1 MKKLTFLLL
10 LALVACEEID
20 HSGEWTD
27 EPAAVSLQE
36 VAQMLSALPIGSEQ
50 VGEVRDAVLA
60 SVGNGYDE
68 EYTMADLF
76 QAPGSGVGDAATK
89 AAPKSYQT
97 PLRDLIGDYLESQ
110 TKAGEASSLTIT
122 DLQRSDVQIYWPWS
136 EKDFPAD
143 ELPVMTYDPA
153 DGSSTNIGYR
163 VKLDADGNRS
173 VEEIVVDEDYA
184 MHHPVW
190 VVNRNDDS
198 GYESLEL
205 LRKLHP
211 EWGTGGGTLVVGPT
225 KTAVAEGSPQ
235 IKAGEPLRTLVLST
249 FVMRRHYDTWFA
261 GASEFFIKL
270 GAIDDFKAQTEE
282 ELLQYSP
289 LVTDFMIVVRRSE
302 VGMYRPFNAV
312 LVSNWTEQ
320 LERCA
325 LMITEDDGGTQ
336 TTWKAEG
343 EVKIKSK
350 TYGFGISIPFNSRD
364 DIVWRGNLSGRY
376 FEQYNRLAGHFGDV
390 DLTFEILER

>member
-110 TKAGEASSLTIT
+110 TKAGEAPSLTIT

-225 KTAVAEGSPQ
+225 KTSVAEGAPQ
-235 IKAGEPLRTLVLST
+235 TKAGEPLRTLVLST

-312 LVSNWTEQ
+312 LVSNWTDQ

>member
-89 AAPKSYQT
+89 AAPKAYQT
-97 PLRDLIGDYLESQ
+97 PLRDLIGDYLESK
-110 TKAGEASSLTIT
+110 TKAGEAPSLTIT

-163 VKLDADGNRS
+163 VTLDAEGNRS

-235 IKAGEPLRTLVLST
+235 TKAGEPLRTLVLST

-270 GAIDDFKAQTEE
+270 GAINDFKAQTEE

-289 LVTDFMIVVRRSE
+289 MVTDFMIVVRRSQ

-312 LVSNWTEQ
+312 LVSNWTDQ

>member
-10 LALVACEEID
+10 LALAACEEID

-76 QAPGSGVGDAATK
+76 RAPGSGVGDAATK
-89 AAPKSYQT
+89 APTKTYRT
-97 PLRDLIGDYLESQ
+97 PLRELIGQYLENR
-110 TKAGEASSLTIT
+110 TKAGETSSLTT
-122 DLQRSDVQIYWPWS
+122 DDLQLSDVQIYWPWS
-136 EKDFPAD
+136 EKEFPAD
-143 ELPVMTYDPA
+143 ELPVMTFDPG
-153 DGSSTNIGYR
+153 DKSTTNIGYR
-163 VKLDADGNRS
+163 ILQDADGGRS
-173 VEEIVVDEDYA
+173 VEELIVDEDYA

-190 VVNRNDDS
+190 VVNRNEDS
-198 GYESLEL
+198 SYASLDL

-211 EWGTGGGTLVVGPT
+211 EWGSEGGALVVGPA
-225 KTAVAEGSPQ
+225 KTGLQ
-235 IKAGEPLRTLVLST
+235 TKAGEPLRTLVLST
-249 FVMRRHYDTWFA
+249 FVMRQHYDTWFA

-282 ELLQYSP
+282 ELRVYSP
-289 LVTDFMIVVRRSE
+289 MVTDFMIVVRRSQL
-302 VGMYRPFNAV
+302 GMYRPFNAV
-312 LVSNWTEQ
+312 LVSNWTDQ
-320 LERCA
+320 MERCA

-364 DIVWRGNLSGRY
+364 DIVWRGNISGRY

>member
-97 PLRDLIGDYLESQ
+97 PLRDLIGDYLESL

-211 EWGTGGGTLVVGPT
+211 EWGTGGGTLLVGPT
-225 KTAVAEGSPQ
+225 KTAVTEGAPQ
-235 IKAGEPLRTLVLST
+235 TKAGEPLRTLVLST

-312 LVSNWTEQ
+312 LVSNWTDQ

>member
-97 PLRDLIGDYLESQ
+97 PLRDLIGDYLESL

-153 DGSSTNIGYR
+153 DGSSTNIGYL

-211 EWGTGGGTLVVGPT
+211 EWGTGGGTLLVGPT
-225 KTAVAEGSPQ
+225 KTAVAEGAPQ
-235 IKAGEPLRTLVLST
+235 TKGGEPLRTLVLST

-312 LVSNWTEQ
+312 LVSNWTDQ

>member
-27 EPAAVSLQE
+27 EPAAISLQE
-36 VAQMLSALPIGSEQ
+36 VAQMLSALPIGSDQ

-76 QAPGSGVGDAATK
+76 QMPGSGVGDAATK
-89 AAPKSYQT
+89 AAPKAYPR
-97 PLRDLIGDYLESQ
+97 PLRELIGAYLEGR
-110 TKAGEASSLTIT
+110 TKADEAPSLTIE

-136 EKDFPAD
+136 EKDFPAG

-153 DGSSTNIGYR
+153 DGSTANIGYR
-163 VKLDADGNRS
+163 IVQDENGGRT

-211 EWGTGGGTLVVGPT
+211 EWGTGGGALVVGPT
-225 KTAVAEGSPQ
+225 KTASPQTRAEG
-235 IKAGEPLRTLVLST
+235 PLRTLVLST

-270 GAIDDFKAQTEE
+270 GALDDFKAQTEE
-282 ELLQYSP
+282 EMLQYSP
-289 LVTDFMIVVRRSE
+289 MVTDFMIVVRRSQ

-312 LVSNWTEQ
+312 LVSNWTDQ

>member
-36 VAQMLSALPIGSEQ
+36 VAQMLSALPIGSDQ

-76 QAPGSGVGDAATK
+76 QMPGSGVGDAATK
-89 AAPKSYQT
+89 AAPKAYQR
-97 PLRDLIGDYLESQ
+97 PLRELIGAYLEGR
-110 TKAGEASSLTIT
+110 TKADEAPSLTIE

-136 EKDFPAD
+136 EKDFPAG

-153 DGSSTNIGYR
+153 DGSTANIGYR
-163 VKLDADGNRS
+163 IVQDENGGRT

-211 EWGTGGGTLVVGPT
+211 EWGTGGGALVVGPT
-225 KTAVAEGSPQ
+225 KTASPQTRAEG
-235 IKAGEPLRTLVLST
+235 PLRTLVLST

-270 GAIDDFKAQTEE
+270 GALDDFKAQTEE
-282 ELLQYSP
+282 EMLQYSP
-289 LVTDFMIVVRRSE
+289 MVTDFMIVVRRSQ

-312 LVSNWTEQ
+312 LVSNWTDQ

>member
-97 PLRDLIGDYLESQ
+97 PLRDLIGDYLESL

-153 DGSSTNIGYR
+153 DGSSTNIGYL

-225 KTAVAEGSPQ
+225 KTTVAEGAPQ
-235 IKAGEPLRTLVLST
+235 TKGGEPLRTLVLST

-312 LVSNWTEQ
+312 LVSNWTDQ